1 MMPHGRHV
9 NSLATPYHMPIFDAL
24 ALVRS
29 PHLRGLATLRGT
41 SMTYGRARGGAE
53 ADCNGV
59 SEAWGGTSCS
69 LTLYIPTEPNEL

>member
-29 PHLRGLATLRGT
+29 PHLRGLA
-41 SMTYGRARGGAE
+41 SAQGGF
-53 ADCNGV
+53 
-59 SEAWGGTSCS
+59 S
-69 LTLYIPTEPNEL
+69 